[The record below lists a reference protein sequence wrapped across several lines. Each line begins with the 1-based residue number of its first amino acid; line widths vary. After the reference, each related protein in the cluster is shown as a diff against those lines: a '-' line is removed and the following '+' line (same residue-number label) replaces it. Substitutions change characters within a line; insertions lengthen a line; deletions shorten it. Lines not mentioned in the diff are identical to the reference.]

1 MFLECLIFLILSH
14 VSQEW
19 TRHITSTWSFS
30 MCLRLEENESLVL
43 LVFFHQQSLSL
54 DLYLVFVTRTHFER
68 SVGGSV
74 DPAVSTNGNSKPT
87 VVMNTGKR
95 CCHTKIEPV
104 WPPKG
109 HRPKVQKW
117 PIELNFGT
125 HVEDNRGNNLLG
137 SIFQN
142 LTKGTSTDEPKR
154 AKQKTENI
162 GRHPSDRR
170 HT

>member
-1 MFLECLIFLILSH
+1 MKVWFCWCFSTGRTHALDLCLI
-14 VSQEW
+14 
-19 TRHITSTWSFS
+19 
-30 MCLRLEENESLVL
+30 
-43 LVFFHQQSLSL
+43 
-54 DLYLVFVTRTHFER
+54 FVTRTHFER

-125 HVEDNRGNNLLG
+125 HVEDNRGNNIPG
-137 SIFQN
+137 SIFRK
-142 LTKGTSTDEPKR
+142 LTKSRSADLSKMG
-154 AKQKTENI
+154 KQKTKNI
-162 GRHPSDRR
+162 GIHLLEKRHA
-170 HT
+170 